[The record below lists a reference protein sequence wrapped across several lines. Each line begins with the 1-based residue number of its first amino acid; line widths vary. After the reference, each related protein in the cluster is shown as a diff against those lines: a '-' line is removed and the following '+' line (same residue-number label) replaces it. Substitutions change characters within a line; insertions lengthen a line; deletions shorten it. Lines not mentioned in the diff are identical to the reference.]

1 MNNIK
6 KILILSAILCLILII
21 YLTFQKNNKSSIS
34 KNLNILTNESNIS
47 ETSSD
52 AVFQLSEDSRYKIP
66 IQVTEASNEE
76 FNSAIELTG
85 EITADPDNTQTIG
98 TRLKG
103 KVLEIRKKEGDFV
116 RKGDII
122 VVMDSPEV
130 ARLKSKYLTSLAKLK
145 ATQKNTERIK
155 ELVKIKL
162 AADQEARNAEAES
175 LTWEMEVK
183 ADKEN
188 LIMNDI
194 PIPKNNLDSPS
205 ADSNQNTKIY
215 LRSSISGTLI
225 MRHVSPG
232 NIVAENT
239 IFVTVA
245 NLNTVWFAARA
256 FENDLKYLKLE
267 ENVKVSIN
275 AYPDQIF
282 TGKLS
287 FIGSSLEK
295 DTRSVPAR
303 ITLNNYN
310 NLLKIG
316 LFGKA
321 LLNVDSIK
329 QDKILI
335 PDTCLL
341 TINGKDGVF
350 IQINDLTYEW
360 KEIKLGGKQGNL
372 ISIEEGL
379 KNGDKI
385 VSSGAYS
392 LKAIFLKHTFGE
404 E

>member
-130 ARLKSKYLTSLAKLK
+130 ARLKSKYLTSLAKLQ

-256 FENDLKYLKLE
+256 FENDLKYLKLG

>member
-130 ARLKSKYLTSLAKLK
+130 VRLKSKYLTSLAKLQ

-256 FENDLKYLKLE
+256 FENDLKYLKLG

-303 ITLNNYN
+303 ITLNNSN

>member
-256 FENDLKYLKLE
+256 FENDLKYLKLG

-303 ITLNNYN
+303 ITLNNSN

>member
-130 ARLKSKYLTSLAKLK
+130 ARLKSKYLTSLAKLQ

-256 FENDLKYLKLE
+256 FENDLKYLKLG

-303 ITLNNYN
+303 ITLNNSN

>member
-6 KILILSAILCLILII
+6 KILILSAILCLVSIVYI
-21 YLTFQKNNKSSIS
+21 TFLRNNKSSIS

-47 ETSSD
+47 ETSSET
-52 AVFQLSEDSRYKIP
+52 VFRLSEDSRYKIP
-66 IQVTEASNEE
+66 IQIAEASNEE

-103 KVLEIRKKEGDFV
+103 KVLEIRKKEGDPV
-116 RKGDII
+116 RKGDIL

-130 ARLKSKYLTSLAKLK
+130 ARLKSKYLTSLAKLQ

-194 PIPKNNLDSPS
+194 PIPKNNLDSQS

-215 LRSSISGTLI
+215 LRSSINGTLI

-245 NLNTVWFAARA
+245 NLNNVWFAARA
-256 FENDLKYLKLE
+256 FENDLKFLKLG

-287 FIGSSLEK
+287 FIGSSIEK
-295 DTRSVPAR
+295 ETRSIPAR
-303 ITLNNYN
+303 ITLNNSN

-335 PDTCLL
+335 PDSCLL

-360 KEIKLGGKQGNL
+360 KEIKLGGTQGKL

-392 LKAIFLKHTFGE
+392 LKAIYLKHTFGE

>member
-76 FNSAIELTG
+76 FSSAIELTG

-130 ARLKSKYLTSLAKLK
+130 ARLKSKYLTSLAKLQ
-145 ATQKNTERIK
+145 ATQKNTERVK

-256 FENDLKYLKLE
+256 FENDLKYLKLG